1 MNNHENTAPQP
12 IVGDAHLNVTDAP
25 STPATTPGAEGVAA
39 QASTPATPAADEGA
53 AGPTG
58 DAGAPEGQPGAE
70 GEPGA
75 TVNNFASGE
84 SA

>member
-25 STPATTPGAEGVAA
+25 STPATTPGAEG
-39 QASTPATPAADEGA
+39 
-53 AGPTG
+53 
-58 DAGAPEGQPGAE
+58 
-70 GEPGA
+70 EPGA